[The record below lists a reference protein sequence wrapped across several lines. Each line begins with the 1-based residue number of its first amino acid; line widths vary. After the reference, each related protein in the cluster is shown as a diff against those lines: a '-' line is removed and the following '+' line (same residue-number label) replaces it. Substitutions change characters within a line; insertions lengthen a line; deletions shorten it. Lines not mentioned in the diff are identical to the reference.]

1 MQRSQN
7 PSRSLRNA
15 QKVYTSRNSPD
26 DDEWER
32 ASERFFFALLKLW
45 SDRTIKKHWFQWG
58 NERLTQCGVR
68 GKEELNCPDF
78 YKTLNPFFFLSS
90 EPKIRFGG
98 KIRQKWVRESSLVFF
113 LLQRRTTPYRD
124 ELRAHSNRTSKDRA
138 CVRVHFI
145 RAHTHAQKKWKERTQ
160 QRVVWEFLA
169 A

>member
-1 MQRSQN
+1 MMIQSEFLSIV
-7 PSRSLRNA
+7 PLWLCTGCNA
-15 QKVYTSRNSPD
+15 RKILLARPATRKRYTSPPRSRNSPD

-78 YKTLNPFFFLSS
+78 FKNPKSIFFLS

-124 ELRAHSNRTSKDRA
+124 ELSA
-138 CVRVHFI
+138 
-145 RAHTHAQKKWKERTQ
+145 
-160 QRVVWEFLA
+160 
-169 A
+169 